1 VATEGQP
8 ADLAPAGG
16 GEKVAAAPAGGNAGS
31 APQAAAGGTEPAAE
45 PSKQAEATPKDNAAP
60 AAPATP
66 AAPGDLQGAM
76 AAAVGAD
83 GTKAAAPTAENA
95 EPAAGSRNQSIP
107 EQPSQGQVNAA
118 IRAVMPSVKACVAGA
133 DDVSRA
139 QVTFGSNGNVTSVS
153 VTGWA
158 ASHGATGCI
167 KAALQGANVGPFA
180 KSTFTTGFP
189 IRP

>member
-1 VATEGQP
+1 
-8 ADLAPAGG
+8 
-16 GEKVAAAPAGGNAGS
+16 
-31 APQAAAGGTEPAAE
+31 
-45 PSKQAEATPKDNAAP
+45 
-60 AAPATP
+60 
-66 AAPGDLQGAM
+66 M

-139 QVTFGSNGNVTSVS
+139 QVTFGSNGGVTSVS

>member
-1 VATEGQP
+1 
-8 ADLAPAGG
+8 
-16 GEKVAAAPAGGNAGS
+16 
-31 APQAAAGGTEPAAE
+31 
-45 PSKQAEATPKDNAAP
+45 
-60 AAPATP
+60 
-66 AAPGDLQGAM
+66 M

-83 GTKAAAPTAENA
+83 ANKGAAPTAENA

-118 IRAVMPSVKACVAGA
+118 IRGVMPSVKACVAGA

-139 QVTFGSNGNVTSVS
+139 TVTFGSNGSVKSVS
-153 VTGWA
+153 VSGWA